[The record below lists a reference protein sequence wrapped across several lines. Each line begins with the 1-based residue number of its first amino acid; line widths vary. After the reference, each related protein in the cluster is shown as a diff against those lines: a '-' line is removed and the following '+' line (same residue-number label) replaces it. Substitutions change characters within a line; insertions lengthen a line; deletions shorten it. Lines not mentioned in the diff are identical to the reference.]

1 MFSHI
6 IRSLSL
12 FAVLVAVGCGDMK
25 LQTDAD
31 FDASVL
37 DPHIDMTAWE
47 YLETRSDIFS
57 KFMTAIELAD
67 MKEYYTQIGR
77 ASCRERVSSPV

>member
-37 DPHIDMTAWE
+37 DPIST
-47 YLETRSDIFS
+47 
-57 KFMTAIELAD
+57 
-67 MKEYYTQIGR
+67 
-77 ASCRERVSSPV
+77 